1 MNWLVKKFKMRV
13 ILISVL
19 AILLFVKC
27 DEDDYAPFPYI
38 YFNVTLSISN
48 DLLNMN
54 IGEYKFV
61 DGYNYGVGGLIIY
74 RYAYSDYLAFDRAC
88 THEAKSTCVV
98 EDDPE
103 FSGLMVKCPCCGSMF
118 NVSDGFEGHFGS
130 VFNGPAKRALMPYK
144 TYFLQPN
151 SLIVYNN

>member
-19 AILLFVKC
+19 TILLFVKC

-74 RYAYSDYLAFDRAC
+74 RYAYNEYFAFDRAC

-103 FSGLMVKCPCCGSMF
+103 FSGLMVKCPCCGSKYWAVNTDDF
-118 NVSDGFEGHFGS
+118 ATVYA
-130 VFNGPAKRALMPYK
+130 GPSRRPLMQYR
-144 TYFLQPN
+144 TYLSLN
-151 SLIVYNN
+151 NLIVYNN